1 MEDKQRQALLLE
13 TRKSQAATR
22 WASTFSPNPSHDKE
36 AEVTVVGEVHTS
48 SAAVFTPLPIRS
60 RNLAS
65 QENVQ
70 TLDNASTPTCHHN
83 FWQTSSSLPSAK
95 RQKTTPVSNSVSSS
109 SESPQSHGHNS
120 SNLEES
126 PREQLSN
133 RDGNRDP
140 RRGLHFQSS
149 LVESSSEG
157 EDDNENVPDHDL
169 QAGNSQVPCGS
180 CCKEQQ
186 LENEALR
193 KRIQKLHRRLN
204 IACKSPESQYLC
216 SVHIYYTLFV
226 LPNQPKDKIKK
237 KPC

>member
-1 MEDKQRQALLLE
+1 MLPLQLVTTTFGKQAQACLQLKDRKPHQYQTVHHLLQS
-13 TRKSQAATR
+13 R
-22 WASTFSPNPSHDKE
+22 PNPMD
-36 AEVTVVGEVHTS
+36 T
-48 SAAVFTPLPIRS
+48 I
-60 RNLAS
+60 
-65 QENVQ
+65 VQ
-70 TLDNASTPTCHHN
+70 I
-83 FWQTSSSLPSAK
+83 
-95 RQKTTPVSNSVSSS
+95 
-109 SESPQSHGHNS
+109 
-120 SNLEES
+120 
-126 PREQLSN
+126 LSN

-193 KRIQKLHRRLN
+193 KRIQKLHRGLN

-216 SVHIYYTLFV
+216 SVHIYCTLFV
-226 LPNQPKDKIKK
+226 LPNQPKDKI
-237 KPC
+237 